1 LIRVYDDPR
10 NVIAT
15 HEHKGEFKGAVKVDE
30 RFMSISKEQAL
41 EVFHQRAKP
50 FLREALESKLP
61 LSSSS
66 RI

>member
-1 LIRVYDDPR
+1 MPVSKKSPKTKKRK
-10 NVIAT
+10 A
-15 HEHKGEFKGAVKVDE
+15 
-30 RFMSISKEQAL
+30 SISKEQAL

-50 FLREALESKLP
+50 FPREALESKLP

>member
-1 LIRVYDDPR
+1 
-10 NVIAT
+10 
-15 HEHKGEFKGAVKVDE
+15 
-30 RFMSISKEQAL
+30 MSISKEQAL

-50 FLREALESKLP
+50 FPREALESKLP